1 MDSFRYV
8 RAKDESQA
16 ITFARRAKTAQQGA
30 DIRYIAGGTT
40 LVDLMKLDVERP
52 QTLIDITRLPLTEI
66 EAAPGGGV
74 EIGAMV
80 RNSDLAHHP
89 LVQRDYPVLSEALLS
104 GASAQLRNKAT
115 TSGNLLQ
122 RTRCMYFRDVAMPCN
137 KREPGSG
144 CGAITGINRTM
155 AILGGSEHCVAT
167 NPSDMNVA
175 LVALEAVVRI
185 HGAAGSRDIPIAD
198 FHLPPGATPQ
208 RETVLQPGD
217 LVTHIV
223 LPAAAPGSRSTYL
236 KLRDRASYEFA
247 LVSAAVVATVEAGR
261 IQRVR
266 IALGGVGTTPWRLM
280 DAERRLT
287 GMPATP
293 DSYQRIAAAA
303 LKDARPLS
311 QNGFKVALAQRCLVH
326 ALRQATETV

>member
-1 MDSFRYV
+1 MESFRYV

-16 ITFARRAKTAQQGA
+16 ITLGRHAKTAQQGA

-52 QTLIDITRLPLTEI
+52 QTLIDITHLPLTEVK
-66 EAAPGGGV
+66 AVSGGGV

-89 LVQRDYPVLSEALLS
+89 LIQQDYPVLSEALLS

-115 TSGNLLQ
+115 TGGNLLQ

-144 CGAITGINRTM
+144 CGAITGVNRMM
-155 AILGGSEHCVAT
+155 AIFGGSEHCIAT

-175 LVALEAVVRI
+175 LVALEAVVRVQ
-185 HGAAGSRDIPIAD
+185 GAAGSRDIPIAD

-223 LPAAAPGSRSTYL
+223 LPAAAPRSRSTYL

-247 LVSAAVVATVEAGR
+247 LASAAVVATVEGGR

-266 IALGGVGTTPWRLM
+266 IGMGGVGTKPWRFIE
-280 DAERRLT
+280 AERRLT

-293 DSYQRIAAAA
+293 DSYRQIAAAA
-303 LKDARPLS
+303 LQDARPQS
-311 QNGFKVALAQRCLVH
+311 QNGFKIALAQRCLVH

>member
-1 MDSFRYV
+1 MESFRYV
-8 RAKDESQA
+8 RAQDGAHA
-16 ITFARRAKTAQQGA
+16 ITFARHAKTAQQGA

-52 QTLIDITRLPLTEI
+52 QTLIDITHLPLTEVK
-66 EAAPGGGV
+66 AAPGGGV
-74 EIGAMV
+74 EIGAMA

-89 LVQRDYPVLSEALLS
+89 LIQRDYPVLSEALLS
-104 GASAQLRNKAT
+104 SASAQLRNKAT
-115 TSGNLLQ
+115 TGGNLLQ
-122 RTRCMYFRDVAMPCN
+122 RTRCMYFRDVAMACN

-155 AILGGSEHCVAT
+155 AILGGSEHCIAT

-175 LVALEAVVRI
+175 LVALEAVVRV
-185 HGAAGSRDIPIAD
+185 HGVAGSRDIPIAD
-198 FHLPPGATPQ
+198 FHLLPGATPQ

-223 LPAAAPGSRSTYL
+223 LPAAAPGSQSIYL

-247 LVSAAVVATVEAGR
+247 LASAAVVATVESGR

-266 IALGGVGTTPWRLM
+266 IAMGGVGTKPWRFVE
-280 DAERRLT
+280 AERMLT

-293 DSYQRIAAAA
+293 DSYQQIAAAA
-303 LKDARPLS
+303 LKDARPQS
-311 QNGFKVALAQRCLVH
+311 QNGFKVALAQRCLVY
-326 ALRQATETV
+326 ALRQATKTV

>member
-52 QTLIDITRLPLTEI
+52 QTLIDITHLPLTEI

-247 LVSAAVVATVEAGR
+247 LTSAAVVATVESGR

-266 IALGGVGTTPWRLM
+266 IAMGGVGTKPWRFIE
-280 DAERRLT
+280 AERRLT

-293 DSYQRIAAAA
+293 DSYQQIAASA

>member
-1 MDSFRYV
+1 MESFRYV
-8 RAKDESQA
+8 RAQDSAHA
-16 ITFARRAKTAQQGA
+16 ITFAHRAKTAQQGA

-52 QTLIDITRLPLTEI
+52 QTLIDITHLPLTEV
-66 EAAPGGGV
+66 EAVPGGGV

-89 LVQRDYPVLSEALLS
+89 LIQRDYLVLSEALLS

-115 TSGNLLQ
+115 TGGNLLQ

-155 AILGGSEHCVAT
+155 AILGGSEHCIAT

-175 LVALEAVVRI
+175 LVALEAVVRV

-198 FHLPPGATPQ
+198 FHLLPGATPQ
-208 RETVLQPGD
+208 RETVLQPSD

-223 LPAAAPGSRSTYL
+223 LPAAAPGSQSTYL

-247 LVSAAVVATVEAGR
+247 LASAAVVATIESER

-266 IALGGVGTTPWRLM
+266 IAMGGVGTKPWRFVE
-280 DAERRLT
+280 AERMLT
-287 GMPATP
+287 GMPATS
-293 DSYQRIAAAA
+293 DSYQQIAAAA
-303 LKDARPLS
+303 LKDARPQS

-326 ALRQATETV
+326 ALRQATQTV

>member
-1 MDSFRYV
+1 
-8 RAKDESQA
+8 
-16 ITFARRAKTAQQGA
+16 
-30 DIRYIAGGTT
+30 
-40 LVDLMKLDVERP
+40 
-52 QTLIDITRLPLTEI
+52 
-66 EAAPGGGV
+66 
-74 EIGAMV
+74 MV

-185 HGAAGSRDIPIAD
+185 HGVAGSRDIPFAD

-266 IALGGVGTTPWRLM
+266 IALGGVGTTPWRLI

-293 DSYQRIAAAA
+293 DSYQQIAAAA

-311 QNGFKVALAQRCLVH
+311 QNGFKVALAQLCLVH